1 MISEA
6 SEENGEEGG
15 DPASVRD
22 LNRAS
27 KEEAIRPVNDER
39 HQRKQDWRREKAD
52 LARMT
57 DERRGKEMKLSN
69 LSSVLGHDVGGSIPG
84 DSRHLVMEC
93 CSCGEKG
100 HVKRE
105 CPHKGKRR
113 NED

>member
-1 MISEA
+1 MSSEA

-15 DPASVRD
+15 DPASVRE

-27 KEEAIRPVNDER
+27 KEEAIRPINDKR
-39 HQRKQDWRREKAD
+39 HQRKQDRRGEKAD

-57 DERRGKEMKLSN
+57 DKRRSKEVKVN
-69 LSSVLGHDVGGSIPG
+69 KLSSVLGRDVGGSVQR
-84 DSRHLVMEC
+84 DNRQLVMEC
-93 CSCGEKG
+93 YSCGEKG